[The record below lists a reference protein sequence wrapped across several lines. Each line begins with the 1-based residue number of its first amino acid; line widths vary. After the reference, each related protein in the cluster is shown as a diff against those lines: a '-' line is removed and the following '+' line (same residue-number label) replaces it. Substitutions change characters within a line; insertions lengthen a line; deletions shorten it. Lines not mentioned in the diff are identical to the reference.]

1 MNGKMAYPII
11 ISKSKNKYLVKI
23 PDFNM
28 TTEGDCIVVAIQN
41 AREVIGLHGMEL
53 LDNDKEL
60 PTPSTDIFKEKEEIL
75 TLVDVDF
82 VEYKRKYDNKAVKKN
97 CTLPYWIAKKA
108 EGYGINFSKVL
119 QDSLIDIFDDKD
131 GHSSTKH

>member
-41 AREVIGLHGMEL
+41 AREVIGLQGMKL
-53 LDNDKEL
+53 LDDKKEL
-60 PTPSTDIFKEKEEIL
+60 PTPSTEVFKDEAEIL

-82 VEYKRKYDNKAVKKN
+82 IEYKRKYDNKAVKKN

-108 EGYGINFSKVL
+108 EAYGINFSKVL
-119 QDSLIDIFDDKD
+119 QDSLIDILNDKD
-131 GHSSTKH
+131 GHSSSK